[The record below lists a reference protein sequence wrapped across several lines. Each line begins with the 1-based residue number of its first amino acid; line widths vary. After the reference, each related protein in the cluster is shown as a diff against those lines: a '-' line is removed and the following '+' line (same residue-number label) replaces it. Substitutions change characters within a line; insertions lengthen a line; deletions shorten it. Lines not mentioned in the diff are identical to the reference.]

1 MKNFSSIIKKM
12 IFIIQDIQIV
22 AIFVLC
28 SVLSSIIIS
37 FKCDKNK
44 IKGNQWIKKKHTLN
58 IEKNKS
64 LNINVVS
71 IVSVIFSTQ
80 IYLSLDCFRLVLC
93 FLT

>member
-1 MKNFSSIIKKM
+1 M

-22 AIFVLC
+22 AIFVYFVVYCLLY
-28 SVLSSIIIS
+28 SYILIIS